1 MKKSLFFSCLLLLS
15 AMASAQTYKNVY
27 SAKKDWARIYDYFHY
42 DDVVSPFNGLT
53 IDDSG
58 SVYVT
63 GTSTIDT
70 LGNTVAFYNKYGPD
84 GRLLWNKADS
94 LGITIGTAILWDSIQ
109 QRIYGSGA
117 NITSFGGVG
126 LSGEY
131 VLNMIRSNAK
141 ILGEFLWPDPGVTK
155 RLPHYASANNI
166 CEDKGGKVY
175 VTGEISGYLSS
186 AVLHHKMLTTMKID
200 GTDSANGIKWMNSYD
215 STNLLEETGQFIV
228 LDPHKNVIV
237 AGIRGDSSKYKEN
250 FSLLCVKYDS
260 SGNIK
265 WRRKFINE
273 DTFYLTEASGLVVS
287 NSGSAYMSGNIPNK
301 NAQSMDGIILKYTN
315 AGKLAWTK
323 RVSSFMLHTQDAACN
338 GLALD
343 KNGNILAIGFIDN
356 DSGEYAT
363 LVKLDSNGQQIWI
376 DTLQDPYNGTSITQG
391 IAMTQD
397 DTGNI
402 YITGTR
408 GDNQTFLDI
417 FTVRYNSAGQKQW
430 YTRYND
436 SALSYNSPSEIML
449 DKKGNVIVAGS
460 HNGDTATGA
469 DILVLKY
476 SQYMTKVKV
485 HNSGINENEMQTLGI
500 ELFPNP
506 FTNQLN
512 GAINLTTVS
521 DVNISIFDIT
531 GRVVKAI
538 NYKDMQA
545 GKNNFEIPAK
555 ALEKG
560 LYFYKCIIE
569 NQSGTITLNGKIVKE

>member
-1 MKKSLFFSCLLLLS
+1 MKKNLLFSCLLLFS

-27 SAKKDWARIYDYFHY
+27 SAKKDWSRIYDYFHL

-53 IDDSG
+53 LDDSG

-63 GTSTIDT
+63 GTSIVDS
-70 LGNTVAFYNKYGPD
+70 LGKTSAFYNKYGPD
-84 GRLLWNKADS
+84 GKLLWNFADS
-94 LGITIGTAILWDSIQ
+94 IGITNGTAILWDSIQ

-131 VLNMIRSNAK
+131 VLNMLGSGGKYI
-141 ILGEFLWPDPGVTK
+141 GEFLWPDPNVTK
-155 RLPHYASANNI
+155 RLPHYASANNM
-166 CEDKGGKVY
+166 CQDKNGKIY
-175 VTGEISGYLSS
+175 ITGEISGYLSS
-186 AVLHHKMLTTMKID
+186 SVLHHNMLTTMKID
-200 GTDSANGIKWMNSYD
+200 GSDTVNAIKWMNSYD
-215 STNLLEETGQFIV
+215 STNLLEETGQFIA

-237 AGIRGDSSKYKEN
+237 AGIRGDSAKYKEN

-265 WRRKFINE
+265 WSRKFINE
-273 DTFYLTEASGLVVS
+273 DTFYLTSASGLVVS

-301 NAQSMDGIILKYTN
+301 NAQSVDGIILKYTN
-315 AGKLAWTK
+315 QGKLAWTK
-323 RVSSFMLHTQDAACN
+323 RMSSVMLHTQDAACN

-343 KNGNILAIGFIDN
+343 KSGNILAIGFFDN

-363 LVKLDSNGQQIWI
+363 LLKLDSNGQQIWM

-408 GDNQTFLDI
+408 GDNQTFLDV
-417 FTVRYNSAGQKQW
+417 FTARYNSAGQKQW

-436 SALSYNSPSEIML
+436 STLSYNSPSEIML

-485 HNSGINENEMQTLGI
+485 HNSGISENTGQFQDI
-500 ELFPNP
+500 DLFPNP

-512 GAINLTTVS
+512 GTINLNEAS
-521 DVNISIFDIT
+521 DVNIGIFDIT
-531 GRVVKAI
+531 GREVKVI
-538 NYKDMQA
+538 NYRDLQA
-545 GKNNFEIPAK
+545 GKNNFGIRAND
-555 ALEKG
+555 LEKG
-560 LYFYKCIIE
+560 LYFYKCTIE
-569 NQSGTITLNGKIVKE
+569 NQSGTTTLNGKIVKE